1 SWAFSSAS
9 PLPGPHARRRTI
21 DGRPAGGLLTPD
33 CQPAILCLAHL
44 GWDRVWQRPQQ
55 LLSRLA
61 RHYPVHYVA
70 EPEITSSREGTP
82 HLKLVAEDRHLR
94 AWQPVFPDRADV
106 IERWRETYWWLVRDL
121 LLREGWAESSAGT
134 LTATRPLVAWFYT
147 PTPWYL
153 LDQLPA
159 HLVVY
164 DVMDDLTSF
173 KGAAADLPWRESQLL
188 AEADLVFAG
197 GRSLYAA
204 RKDRHPGVHLFPSGV
219 DAAHFARALDPRTE
233 VPPEIADL
241 PRPVLGYYGVID
253 ERIDL
258 DLLGALARRCPAWS
272 FVLVGPLAKRE
283 PAHLPCAP
291 NLHYV
296 GQQPY
301 ARLPAFLKGFD
312 VCLMPFALNDA
323 TRSISPTKAL
333 EYMAARKPIVST
345 PVPDVVAHWSEAV
358 MVAPGTDGFE
368 DVIVA
373 ALAETEAPRVEREA
387 CQAHMVGHNGWE
399 HIAEEMRGLID
410 AALGMEPRAPAGH
423 APVGSRRVETLM
435 LGPLT
440 PDGSPD

>member
-1 SWAFSSAS
+1 M
-9 PLPGPHARRRTI
+9 PGPHARRRTI
-21 DGRPAGGLLTPD
+21 DGRPAGGVLTPD

-44 GWDRVWQRPQQ
+44 GWDHVWQRPQQ
-55 LLSRLA
+55 ILSRLA
-61 RHYPVHYVA
+61 RHYPVQYVA
-70 EPEITSSREGTP
+70 EPEITSARDIAA
-82 HLKLVAEDRHLR
+82 HLKLVAADGHLR

-106 IERWRETYWWLVRDL
+106 LERWRGTYAGLVRDL
-121 LLREGWAESSAGT
+121 LLREGWVECRTGRPI
-134 LTATRPLVAWFYT
+134 ATRPLVTWFYT

-204 RKDRHPGVHLFPSGV
+204 RKDRHPRVHLFPSGV
-219 DAAHFARALDPRTE
+219 DAAHFAQALDPRTE
-233 VPPEIADL
+233 LPPEIGSL
-241 PRPVLGYYGVID
+241 PRPILGYYGVID

-258 DLLGALARRCPAWS
+258 DLLEALARRRPDWS
-272 FVLVGPLAKRE
+272 FVMVGPVAKIQ
-283 PAHLPCAP
+283 PAHLPSVP

-312 VCLMPFALNDA
+312 VCLMPFALNEA

-345 PVPDVVAHWSEAV
+345 PVPDVVANWSEAV
-358 MVAPGTDGFE
+358 TFGAGADRFE
-368 DVIVA
+368 EAIVET
-373 ALAETEAPRVEREA
+373 LAETEGQRAERAA
-387 CQAHMVGHNGWE
+387 CQALMVGCNGWE
-399 HIAEEMRGLID
+399 RIAEEMWALID
-410 AALGMEPRAPAGH
+410 AALGMKPGARGPR
-423 APVGSRRVETLM
+423 
-435 LGPLT
+435 PLRF
-440 PDGSPD
+440 P